1 MRFKSFILFSV
12 LLLLAGAVAVARVP
26 EQLKFSLLD
35 VSKGLSNN
43 QVSCFLRDSRGYLWI
58 GTADGLNRY
67 DGTKV
72 KVYQHDA
79 RDSSS
84 IRGNTINSLFE
95 DPAGKIWVVTTDG
108 ISIYDPI
115 QEKFHRNTAAFTR
128 PFGLEG
134 KDVENI
140 IKDKGG
146 NFWFILTGQGVCRY
160 TPGTGKKI
168 NLKHTAGNASSIS
181 TNFVLSVVQ
190 NSGGDYWLIH
200 RNGIFE
206 KLNGKS
212 FEVVQQNKQI
222 SERFRGQLF
231 NYELFADSDDDLWI
245 YLPYETKGLFLYEPD
260 RDVLHHYHRDSRHL
274 PLNNNMVRGV
284 TEAQLGRIWVATDHG
299 GINIIDKKN
308 QSVSYVLS
316 SQDAENGLAHNSV
329 NALYKDAEGIIWI
342 GTYKKGLN
350 YYHENIIRFKHFKQ
364 QPSVPGSLPF
374 DDINRFAED
383 KHGNLW
389 IGTNGGGLLY
399 YNRALDSYT
408 RYRHDPADPESI
420 SSDVIVSLLLDKSGI
435 LWVGTYTGGLN
446 RFDGNGFK
454 HYKHDPANPQSL
466 PCVADNVWELFQ
478 DSRGI
483 IWVGTMK
490 GGLATFDPQ
499 KEAFYPFPIGTGK
512 KEMQSA
518 YISAIAED
526 AQGNIWIG
534 GNLGIEV
541 IDAKTGEVRQYM
553 NNAATPTMLGSN
565 NIYFIHI
572 DRENRIWAGTQDGLN
587 LYDKQHNNFVLY
599 TKENG
604 LPHNTVLTILEDD
617 LQNLW
622 ISTPNGISNALINR
636 NAGPHEPQ
644 FVAFKN
650 FSTSYGLQGNVF
662 NENAALRT
670 SQDEL
675 LFGGPNGFNL
685 FNPGTVR
692 AGDKAPKLL
701 FSDFQ
706 LFNETVGIG
715 KKVNGRVLL
724 EESLSDTR
732 SVTLKHDENVFSIE
746 FTALNFL
753 HPEKNKFRYMLEGF
767 DRGWQP
773 ADMLNRRVT
782 YTNLDPGDYTFK
794 VQAYNND
801 GSWNEEELALNIAVL
816 APFWRTNTAYVV
828 YLAIGFLALYI
839 SRRVELQKARMKFKL
854 EQTQQE
860 AQQMHELDLMKI
872 RFFTN
877 VSHEFRTPLSL
888 ILAPL
893 ERLIQHNKEPEQQKQ
908 FLMIQRNA
916 KRLLNLVNQLL
927 DFRKLEVE
935 GVNLVLSEGNIIKFI
950 EESVHSF
957 YDLSEK
963 KNVGLHYH
971 SEVKALQ
978 ASFDMDK
985 LEKILFNLLSNA
997 FKFTPEG
1004 GEISVAVDCLENDSQ
1019 SEGLKILQIR
1029 VTDSGIGI
1037 PKEKQEKIFERFFRN
1052 DVPKSFINQGSG
1064 IGLAITREF
1073 VKIHGGTIGVESEE
1087 GSGSCFTVCLPV
1099 KEICSSAAAINSDV
1113 AEASL
1118 LVQPVE
1124 ERLPVK
1130 EHGFK
1135 PAGIKPH
1142 VLLVEDNADF
1152 RFYLKDNLS
1161 LYFTI
1166 TEAANGKEGWQK
1178 ALSVMPDLIVSDL
1191 MMPELNGIEFC
1202 RKIREDGRTSHIPF
1216 VLLTAHS
1223 AEEQKLKGLGIGASD
1238 YVTKPFNFEILLT
1251 RLKNLI
1257 TQRQH
1262 MQQAFEKKISVETSE
1277 AEIVSVDD
1285 KLIQNAIRV
1294 VEEHL
1299 DNPEFTVEMLSREL
1313 GVSRVY
1319 LYKKM
1324 VQLTGSSPVE
1334 FIRKIRLERAAQ
1346 FLEKSQLTVAEVA
1359 YKVGF
1364 NNAKYFT
1371 KYFKQAYK
1379 VLPSLYA
1386 GRKK

>member
-1 MRFKSFILFSV
+1 MRFKSFILFFV
-12 LLLLAGAVAVARVP
+12 FLFLVGAGATAGLP
-26 EQLKFSLLD
+26 EQLRFSLLD

-43 QVSCFLRDSRGYLWI
+43 QVNCFLRDSRGYLWI

-67 DGTKV
+67 DGTRV
-72 KVYQHDA
+72 KVYQHNP

-84 IRGNTINSLFE
+84 IRSNTINKLFE
-95 DPAGKIWVVTTDG
+95 DPAGKLWVVTADG
-108 ISIYDPI
+108 ISIYDPV

-140 IKDKGG
+140 IKDKTG
-146 NFWFILTGQGVCRY
+146 NYWFILTGQGVCRY
-160 TPGTGKKI
+160 TPGSGKKI
-168 NLKHTAGNASSIS
+168 SLKHTANNASTIS
-181 TNFVLSVVQ
+181 SNFVQSVAQ
-190 NSGGDYWLIH
+190 NADGDYWLIH

-206 KLNGKS
+206 KLDGSS
-212 FEVVQQNKQI
+212 FEVEQQKSTI
-222 SERFRGQLF
+222 SERFKGQLL

-245 YLPYETKGLFLYEPD
+245 YLPYETKGLFLYQP
-260 RDVLHHYHRDSRHL
+260 RQDVLTHYHRDSKEL

-284 TEAQLGRIWVATDHG
+284 TEAQTGQIWIGTDHG

-308 QSVSYVLS
+308 QTVSYVLS
-316 SQDAENGLAHNSV
+316 GQDIENGLAHNSV
-329 NALYKDAEGIIWI
+329 NALYKDSDGIIWL

-350 YYHENIIRFKHFKQ
+350 YYHENIIRFQHYKQ
-364 QPSVPGSLPF
+364 QTSVPGSLPF

-383 KHGNLW
+383 KNGNLW

-399 YNRALDSYT
+399 YNRALNTYT
-408 RYRHDPADPESI
+408 RYRHNPADPESI
-420 SSDVIVSLLLDKSGI
+420 SSDVIVSLLLDKNGT

-446 RFDGNGFK
+446 RFDGKGFK
-454 HYKHDPANPQSL
+454 HYKHDPTNPYSL

-478 DSRGI
+478 DSRGT

-499 KEAFYPFPIGTGK
+499 KETFHPFPIGTGK
-512 KEMQSA
+512 KDMLSA

-526 AQGNIWIG
+526 AKGNIWIG
-534 GNLGIEV
+534 GNLGVEV
-541 IDAKTGEVRQYM
+541 IDAKTGEVEHYQ
-553 NNAATPTMLGSN
+553 NNAATPVHLGSN
-565 NIYFIHI
+565 NIYTIHI
-572 DRENRIWAGTQDGLN
+572 DRENRVWVGTQEGLN
-587 LYDKQHNNFVLY
+587 LFDEEHKNFVLF

-622 ISTPNGISNALINR
+622 LSTPNGISNALINR
-636 NAGPHEPQ
+636 NASPQQPQ
-644 FVAFKN
+644 FIAFKN
-650 FSTSYGLQGNVF
+650 FSTSYGLQDNVF

-670 SQDEL
+670 SSDEMI
-675 LFGGPNGFNL
+675 FGGPNGFNL
-685 FNPGTVR
+685 FHPGAVR
-692 AGDKAPKLL
+692 AGDKVPKLL

-706 LFNETVGIG
+706 LFNKTVGIG
-715 KKVNGRVLL
+715 DKVNGRVLL

-732 SVTLKHDENVFSIE
+732 SLTLKHDENVFSIE

-753 HPEKNKFRYMLEGF
+753 HPEKNRFRYMLEGF

-773 ADMLNRRVT
+773 ADMLNRRAT
-782 YTNLDPGDYTFK
+782 YTNLDPGDYTFR
-794 VQAYNND
+794 VQASNND
-801 GSWNEEELALNIAVL
+801 GSWSDRELALNIAVL
-816 APFWRTNTAYVV
+816 APFWRTNTAYVF

-839 SRRVELQKARMKFKL
+839 SRRMELQKARMKFKL

-860 AQQMHELDLMKI
+860 ARQLHELDLMKI

-893 ERLIQHNKEPEQQKQ
+893 ERLIQLNKEPEQQKQ
-908 FLMIQRNA
+908 YLMIQRNA

-957 YDLSEK
+957 SDLTEK
-963 KNVGLHYH
+963 KNVSLCYH

-1004 GEISVAVDCLENDSQ
+1004 GEISVAVDCLDNDSQ
-1019 SEGLKILQIR
+1019 SEGLKILHIK
-1029 VTDSGIGI
+1029 VKDTGIGI
-1037 PKEKQEKIFERFFRN
+1037 PKEKQDKIFERFFRN
-1052 DVPKSFINQGSG
+1052 DVPRSFINQGSG

-1073 VKIHGGTIGVESEE
+1073 VKIHGGTISVESEE
-1087 GSGSCFTVCLPV
+1087 GIGSRFTVCLPV
-1099 KEICSSAAAINSDV
+1099 KEICGSTANSSDV
-1113 AEASL
+1113 VESSL

-1130 EHGFK
+1130 DHGPK
-1135 PAGIKPH
+1135 TSGIKPH
-1142 VLLVEDNADF
+1142 ILLVEDNTDF

-1161 LYFTI
+1161 QYFTI

-1178 ALSVMPDLIVSDL
+1178 ALSIMPDLIVSDL
-1191 MMPELNGIEFC
+1191 MMPELNGIELC

-1238 YVTKPFNFEILLT
+1238 YVTKPFNFEILLS

-1257 TQRQH
+1257 TQRQQ

-1299 DNPEFTVEMLSREL
+1299 ENPEFTVEMLSREL

-1324 VQLTGSSPVE
+1324 VLLTGSSPVE

-1371 KYFKQAYK
+1371 KYFKQEYK
-1379 VLPSLYA
+1379 VLPSMYA